1 MENFIPINFHQTR
14 DFSRK
19 MNATFE
25 FVRQNFKSLGK
36 AILFIAGPPVLLAS
50 LLMSSF
56 FGDFFTASLNAGRGG
71 EDVLN
76 LFGTPTFWL
85 QLVLIMVF
93 ALVSTVTSIATINN
107 YLLLYEQ
114 KQSNNIEV
122 SEVWEKVRDSF
133 WMYFGTAF
141 QLTILLIVFYVV
153 LIILIALTGGI
164 PVFAVLG
171 VMALFL
177 SMVYIGIGVSM
188 IFVIRAY
195 EKIGFFEAFFRSFKL
210 INGKWWSTFGLV
222 FVLYIIVGTISYIFM
237 IPWYIM
243 TVVTTLHRSGIEGFE
258 NPGAGFGILGTVFLT
273 LYYLVQMLL
282 YALPNIG
289 VAFQYFNLVER
300 KEARG
305 LMNQINT
312 LGQAPT
318 TPVNNDETY

>member
-56 FGDFFTASLNAGRGG
+56 FEDFFTASFNAGRGG
-71 EDVLN
+71 EEFVK
-76 LFGTPTFWL
+76 LFSTPMFWL
-85 QLVLIMVF
+85 QIGLIMVF
-93 ALVSTVTSIATINN
+93 MLVSTVTSIATINN
-107 YLLLYEQ
+107 YFILYEQ

-122 SEVWEKVRDSF
+122 GEVWNRVRETF
-133 WMYFGTAF
+133 WMYLATAF
-141 QLTILLIVFYVV
+141 QLTIVLMVFYIALFVLVALVGAGSGLAALAFFLLI
-153 LIILIALTGGI
+153 
-164 PVFAVLG
+164 
-171 VMALFL
+171 L
-177 SMVYIGIGVSM
+177 SMVYVTIGVSL
-188 IFVIRAY
+188 IFIIRTY
-195 EKIGFFEAFFRSFKL
+195 EKIGFFNAFVRSFKL

-222 FVLYIIVGTISYIFM
+222 FVLYIIAGTISSIFW
-237 IPWYIM
+237 IPWYIINI
-243 TVVTTLHRSGIEGFE
+243 VTTLHRSGVQGFE
-258 NPGAGFGILGTVFLT
+258 NPGAAFGILGTVMLT

-289 VAFQYFNLVER
+289 IAFQYFNLVER

-305 LMNQINT
+305 LMSQIND
-312 LGQAPT
+312 LGQAP
-318 TPVNNDETY
+318 PASVNNDETY